1 MNLYALL
8 GVIVTAVLLLGTFLI
23 SSPAAEPNRSLAVV
37 YAVFL
42 P

>member
-1 MNLYALL
+1 MNLYALS
-8 GVIVTAVLLLGTFLI
+8 GVIVTAVLLLGTLFI
-23 SSPAAEPNRSLAVV
+23 SSPAAEPNKSSAVV